1 MSNNQ
6 YPRGCRPGL
15 DPRRDRGVRSPGLGE
30 AGYNDSPPP
39 VQGWPTTRREGGI
52 NIQYSMFS
60 IQFSREG
67 GGAGRAG
74 SPGIKRVSQGGHVEC
89 RRAAQEAKH
98 LGLIPAV
105 GLRGQAE
112 IPRQAPPSPRL
123 RWTSRDDRLGE
134 THAHEICLVRF
145 VSHLGTFQ

>member
-15 DPRRDRGVRSPGLGE
+15 HPRRDRGVRSPGLGE

-67 GGAGRAG
+67 GGAGRAD

-89 RRAAQEAKH
+89 RRAAPESKH
-98 LGLIPAV
+98 LGRAPTTD
-105 GLRGQAE
+105 LRDPAE
-112 IPRQAPPSPRL
+112 IPRQA
-123 RWTSRDDRLGE
+123 RDDGRGSQCPIFHFQGEARAAGQAARCLYSLGKN
-134 THAHEICLVRF
+134 A
-145 VSHLGTFQ
+145 